1 MAAMSDDEAFLR
13 SIMLHE
19 DSVSDPRVVAMAA
32 LRASGIPFQEYDA
45 ADCPGLQWD
54 GARIAIPSGYTPQ
67 DILHEICHWLV
78 ADEARRPLA
87 EYGLGPGF
95 DCGDPDAAEDAA
107 LADDDLILDEE
118 CLACLVQFSLSYR
131 LGMATVPTLKN
142 YSFLWQ
148 GEISGLRAGSWRRFE
163 DASRYSD
170 VIDALVKATTARI
183 A

>member
-1 MAAMSDDEAFLR
+1 MDAMSDDEAFLR

-32 LRASGIPFQEYDA
+32 LRASGIPFQEYDSG
-45 ADCPGLQWD
+45 DCPGLQWD
-54 GARIAIPSGYTPQ
+54 GSRIAIPKGYTPQ

-107 LADDDLILDEE
+107 VADDDLILDEE
-118 CLACLVQFSLSYR
+118 CLACLVQFSLSHR
-131 LGMATVPTLKN
+131 LGLATVPTMTD
-142 YSFLWQ
+142 YQFLWR
-148 GEISGLRAGSWRRFE
+148 GEFINLRPEGWQRFE
-163 DASRYSD
+163 DANRYSD
-170 VIDALVKATTARI
+170 VIDALVKATTAHI
-183 A
+183 V